1 MARGSD
7 VRLAV
12 RVGRSRQCANVVPE
26 EWPSRIVRRPAG
38 DTLQNP
44 AYRPADAYNHEGS
57 GVNAPDPSPF
67 CKEYPAVRPGH
78 LALRAPYPGIIGG
91 NSTGWSGR
99 GVVLSRTLL
108 SIRAISG
115 VRALT
120 ALAATVFVVAGCAGA
135 NNATSN
141 QGGQSYQTSYG
152 LSSTGTTTSLYT
164 ELFGPAKPAPPPAT
178 ATAAAEPVQ
187 GAGASAAPQPA
198 PPAAVASTSRQ
209 TRAATASATPRQIS
223 TQVQPSPPP
232 VEVAQQPV
240 APQPPPEQDVP
251 VAYGITANGPTTDLY
266 TELFGPRRSNGQ

>member
-1 MARGSD
+1 MPITMRGPASRAGPLAILQGIPGRPPRSSCLAGAISWHYWWKFD
-7 VRLAV
+7 RLV
-12 RVGRSRQCANVVPE
+12 
-26 EWPSRIVRRPAG
+26 
-38 DTLQNP
+38 
-44 AYRPADAYNHEGS
+44 
-57 GVNAPDPSPF
+57 
-67 CKEYPAVRPGH
+67 
-78 LALRAPYPGIIGG
+78 
-91 NSTGWSGR
+91 GR

-141 QGGQSYQTSYG
+141 QGDQSYQTSYG

-164 ELFGPAKPAPPPAT
+164 ELFGPAKPAPAPAT
-178 ATAAAEPVQ
+178 ATVAAEPVQ

-198 PPAAVASTSRQ
+198 PPLAVASTSRQ
-209 TRAATASATPRQIS
+209 TRAATASATPRQTS
-223 TQVQPSPPP
+223 VQPTPPP